1 MNEEYT
7 RKMQIIS
14 NNSMLQD
21 LLRGLYLK
29 DKDANAMTNVG
40 DTLKAMLK
48 EYEGVDVDA
57 LVAKTRG

>member
-1 MNEEYT
+1 
-7 RKMQIIS
+7 
-14 NNSMLQD
+14 
-21 LLRGLYLK
+21 LK